1 MDILKR
7 ELAPII
13 NEVWAEIDA
22 RAMQVLQ
29 TYLSARKVV
38 RVDGPKGWDYTAIAE
53 GRLDVKEE
61 RDGVKMGVYRVMP
74 LLEARAEFELDRWE
88 LDNHARG
95 AKDIDFSSL
104 EEATKKIAM
113 FEDDVIYNGIDDACI
128 TGLNDACKNP
138 PVDMKDGEEE
148 IMDAISKAMLMLQ
161 NGFAQK
167 PFTLIVGEKGWRRIN
182 SKVQG
187 YPLADRIK
195 NIIGGDIIFSHVVE
209 NAILLPQ
216 DHQDIE
222 MTIGRDLSI
231 GYSEHSAKKVK
242 LFITESFTFR
252 TLANDIIVKFNL
264 V

>member
-13 NEVWAEIDA
+13 NEVWMEIDA

-38 RVDGPKGWDYTAIAE
+38 RVDGPKGWNYTAIAE
-53 GRLDVKEE
+53 GRLDVKKEH
-61 RDGVKMGVYRVMP
+61 DGVKMGVYRVMP

-104 EEATKKIAM
+104 EEATKKIAI
-113 FEDDVIYNGIDDACI
+113 FEDDVIYNGLDDACI

-148 IMDAISKAMLMLQ
+148 IMDAISKGMLMLQ
-161 NGFAQK
+161 DGFAQK

-182 SKVQG
+182 SKVHG

-216 DHQDIE
+216 DHQDLE

-252 TLANDIIVKFNL
+252 TLANNIIVKFNL